1 MAQHGFS
8 YENEKVKE
16 ARFQIFKDNM
26 HHIERHNHEGNRTY
40 KLGINKFADLTN
52 EEFLAKYARSSMPS
66 FKVPLWNES
75 SYEYKDMKD
84 IPFSLDWRDHN
95 AVTAIQNQRRCGC
108 CWAFAAVAA
117 IEGIVAI
124 RSGKLT
130 QLSEQ
135 HILDCNYEH
144 EDCNGGRMDHAFE
157 YVWKNGGLASDIDY
171 PYTGTQGACA
181 NNKPSSL
188 SSIITGFSCIPNYN
202 EAALLAAVAN
212 QPVSVNIDPKL
223 LQFYHSGVLTGEC
236 GTSVTHI
243 VTIVG
248 YGVDENGVEFWLVK
262 NSWGPQWGEDGYV
275 RVQRNVG
282 VKEGMCGIAI
292 FGCYPNV

>member
-8 YENEKVKE
+8 YENEKVKQT
-16 ARFQIFKDNM
+16 RFQIFKDNVQ
-26 HHIERHNHEGNRTY
+26 HIEMHNQEGNHTY
-40 KLGINKFADLTN
+40 KLGINKFADLTS

-66 FKVPLWNES
+66 FKVPLSNQS
-75 SYEYKDMKD
+75 TYEYKDMKD
-84 IPFSLDWRDHN
+84 VPPSLDWRDHN
-95 AVTAIQNQRRCGC
+95 AVTVVVDQGSCGC

-124 RSGKLT
+124 RSGRLI

-135 HILDCNYEH
+135 HILDCNYYH

-157 YVWKNGGLASDIDY
+157 FVWRNGGLSSDIDY

-181 NNKPSSL
+181 NYKPSSL
-188 SSIITGFSCIPNYN
+188 SSVITGFSCIPNYN

-212 QPVSVNIDPKL
+212 QPVSVNIDLKVL
-223 LQFYHSGVLTGEC
+223 HFYQSGILTGEC
-236 GTSVTHI
+236 GNNLDHV

-248 YGVDENGVEFWLVK
+248 YGVENGVEFWLVK
-262 NSWGPQWGEDGYV
+262 NSWGSEWGENGYV
-275 RVQRNVG
+275 RVQRNAG
-282 VKEGMCGIAI
+282 AKEGMCGIAT